1 MSKVEK
7 VEGNTMDCGT
17 CGLRLIC
24 RNKTY
29 AAYED
34 HPERTV
40 PQWQNDN
47 GGAHYKW
54 LGPEKYKCVD
64 TNGKDIPAKKKEEP
78 KTEVPPKLQS
88 PKLKEPKVGNGL
100 VENDLMKDDEQLKTG
115 NLMNGPVL
123 TPLDEITTNLIHN
136 DAILLYKTRQVIIDT
151 VKEFEKNA
159 HPGMIW
165 EMTALIYNKHFGEK
179 RHE

>member
-7 VEGNTMDCGT
+7 VVGKTMDCVT

-24 RNKTY
+24 RSKTY
-29 AAYED
+29 EAYEE
-34 HPERTV
+34 HPKRTV
-40 PQWQNDN
+40 LQWQNDN

-54 LGPEKYKCVD
+54 IGPEKYKCVD
-64 TNGKDIPAKKKEEP
+64 TNGKDILPKKKENSEP
-78 KTEVPPKLQS
+78 KT
-88 PKLKEPKVGNGL
+88 GNGL
-100 VENDLMKDDEQLKTG
+100 VKKDLMKDDDLKEAAADAKRAG
-115 NLMNGPVL
+115 DRAVL
-123 TPLDEITTNLIHN
+123 EPLDQGTAKVIHN

-151 VKEFEKNA
+151 VAAFEKDA

-179 RHE
+179 KHES